1 VRRRTIGV
9 ALAIVILAA
18 AGLWARSRSARNP
31 GSGMAATLSVERGTV
46 ELTVT
51 ADGTLQPKTTVNVK
65 SYAGGNVDVLA
76 VEVGD
81 IVRKGDLIAKI
92 DPTDSLAAYDQ
103 ATADLA
109 AAEARL
115 RQAREQARVQPSLTS
130 AAIAQAE
137 ASHRSAVKD
146 LARLEEATHP
156 QARVQA
162 ETNLQ
167 KARANLDLAE
177 AEFVRAQE
185 LKAEGFVS
193 ESEVDAAVN
202 RRDLARADLAS
213 AQRQWDTLDQQLKA
227 ELEAAQAR
235 VAQAKASLDRAEA
248 DAVQDQLKEADVASA
263 EAQVARAQAAVTNA
277 KTTLDY
283 TTIVAPRDGVIL
295 QKFVEEGTIVTSGRS
310 SVTQGTDI
318 VLLGDVSEM
327 VLEVSLDEADV
338 AMVRIG
344 QKATIT
350 VDSLPDDQFHGTIR
364 RIDPQAVTQQNVT
377 TVLVTVRVDD
387 ADDRLR
393 PGMTGTCEFLI
404 GRAEDVLVLPNLAVQ
419 EQRGE
424 YVVLVRQG
432 EEAVPT
438 PVEVGLVGDNL
449 TEIRAGVEEGAEVVL
464 PFGAP
469 ASDERTDW
477 ARERGRRMGGA
488 GGFVRSGR

>member
-1 VRRRTIGV
+1 VNRKAIAVGLGV
-9 ALAIVILAA
+9 VLVIVI
-18 AGLWARSRSARNP
+18 GLWARSRSSHNP
-31 GSGMAATLSVERGTV
+31 GMGEFGTVTVERGDV
-46 ELTVT
+46 VLTVT

-65 SYAGGNVDVLA
+65 SYAGGNVEVLA

-81 IVRKGDLIAKI
+81 IVQKGDLIAKI

-109 AAEARL
+109 AAQARL

-162 ETNLQ
+162 KANLE

-177 AEFVRAQE
+177 AELARAQE
-185 LKAEGFVS
+185 LKGEGFVS
-193 ESEVDAAVN
+193 DSEVDSALN
-202 RRDLARADLAS
+202 RRDLARADLSS
-213 AQRQWDTLDQQLKA
+213 AQQHWNTLDQQLKA

-235 VAQAKASLDRAEA
+235 VAQAKASLDRARA
-248 DAVQDQLKEADVASA
+248 DAVQDQLRQADVASS
-263 EAQVARAQAAVTNA
+263 EAQVARAQASVTNA
-277 KTTLDY
+277 KTTLEY
-283 TTIVAPRDGVIL
+283 TTIAAPRDGVIL

-318 VLLGDVSEM
+318 VLLGDLSEM

-338 AMVRIG
+338 AMVRVG
-344 QKATIT
+344 QEAAIT
-350 VDSLPDDQFHGTIR
+350 VDSLPDDRFHGTIT

-387 ADDRLR
+387 ADERLR
-393 PGMTGTCEFLI
+393 PGMTAGCDFFV
-404 GRAEDVLVLPNLAVQ
+404 GRAEKVLALPSRAVQ
-419 EQRGE
+419 EHRGE
-424 YVVLVRQG
+424 HSVQVRQG
-432 EEAVPT
+432 EEVVPV
-438 PVEVGLVGDNL
+438 PVEVGLVGDEL
-449 TEIRAGVEEGAEVVL
+449 TEIKSGLSEGQEVVMPGL
-464 PFGAP
+464 GSAGQDR
-469 ASDERTDW
+469 SDW

>member
-1 VRRRTIGV
+1 MRRRTIAV
-9 ALAIVILAA
+9 ALGIVILAA
-18 AGLWARSRSARNP
+18 VGLWARSRSAQNP
-31 GSGMAATLSVERGTV
+31 GPGEFGTVTVERGTV
-46 ELTVT
+46 ALTVT

-65 SYAGGNVDVLA
+65 SYAGGNVEVLA

-103 ATADLA
+103 AMADLSA
-109 AAEARL
+109 AQARL
-115 RQAREQARVQPSLTS
+115 RQAREQARVQPSLTA

-137 ASHRSAVKD
+137 ASYNAALKD

-156 QARVQA
+156 QARAQA
-162 ETNLQ
+162 QAGLE

-177 AEFVRAQE
+177 AEFARAQE

-193 ESEVDAAVN
+193 ESEVDTAVN
-202 RRDLARADLAS
+202 RRDVARADLAS

-235 VAQAKASLDRAEA
+235 VAQAKASLDRAKA
-248 DAVQDQLKEADVASA
+248 DAVQDELKEADVASA
-263 EAQVARAQAAVTNA
+263 EAQVARVQASVTNA

-295 QKFVEEGTIVTSGRS
+295 QKLVEEGTIVTSGRS

-318 VLLGDVSEM
+318 VVLGDLSEM

-338 AMVRIG
+338 AMVRVG
-344 QKATIT
+344 QKAAIT
-350 VDSLPDDQFHGTIR
+350 VDSLPNDRFHGTIT
-364 RIDPQAVTQQNVT
+364 RIDPQALTQQNVT

-387 ADDRLR
+387 ADERLR
-393 PGMTGTCEFLI
+393 PGMTAGCDFFV
-404 GRAEDVLVLPNLAVQ
+404 GRAENVLALPSRAVE
-419 EQRGE
+419 EQRGRHT
-424 YVVLVRQG
+424 VLVREG

-438 PVEVGLVGDNL
+438 PVEVGLIGDDL
-449 TEIRAGVEEGAEVVL
+449 TEIKSGLSEGQEVLL
-464 PFGAP
+464 PGLGSLAQ
-469 ASDERTDW
+469 DRTDW

>member
-1 VRRRTIGV
+1 MRRRTIGV
-9 ALAIVILAA
+9 ALGIAILAA
-18 AGLWARSRSARNP
+18 VGLWARSRSAGNP
-31 GSGMAATLSVERGTV
+31 GAGRAATLTVERGTV

-51 ADGTLQPKTTVNVK
+51 ADGTLQPRTTVNVK

-81 IVRKGDLIAKI
+81 FVRKGDLIAKI
-92 DPTDSLAAYDQ
+92 DPTDSQAAFDQ
-103 ATADLA
+103 AMADLS

-115 RQAREQARVQPSLTS
+115 HQAREQAKVQPSLTS

-162 ETNLQ
+162 KVNLE
-167 KARANLDLAE
+167 KAQANLDLAE
-177 AEFVRAQE
+177 AEFARAQE
-185 LKAEGFVS
+185 LKGEGFVS
-193 ESEVDAAVN
+193 QSEVDTARN
-202 RRDLARADLAS
+202 RRDVARADLAS

-227 ELEAAQAR
+227 ELEAAQAK
-235 VAQAKASLDRAEA
+235 VAQAKASLDRAHA
-248 DAVQDQLKEADVASA
+248 DAVQDELKVADVASA
-263 EAQVARAQAAVTNA
+263 EAQVRRAQASVTNA

-310 SVTQGTDI
+310 SVTEGTDV

-338 AMVRIG
+338 AMIRGG
-344 QKATIT
+344 QKADIT
-350 VDSLPDDQFHGTIR
+350 VDALPDERFGGTVT
-364 RIDPQAVTQQNVT
+364 RIDPQALTQQNVT

-387 ADDRLR
+387 ADERLK
-393 PGMTGTCEFLI
+393 PGMTATCEFLI

-424 YVVLVRQG
+424 HVVLVRQG

-449 TEIRAGVEEGAEVVL
+449 TEIRAGLEEGAEVVL
-464 PFGAP
+464 PFGGP
-469 ASDERTDW
+469 SPDEHGDR
-477 ARERGRRMGGA
+477 AREMGRRMGGA